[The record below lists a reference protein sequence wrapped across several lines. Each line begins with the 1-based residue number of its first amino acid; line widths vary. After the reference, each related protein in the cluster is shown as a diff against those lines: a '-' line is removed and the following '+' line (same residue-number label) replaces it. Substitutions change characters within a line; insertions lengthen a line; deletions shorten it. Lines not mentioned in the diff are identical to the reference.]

1 MDKVKKA
8 ILLANFTAITLVIIK
23 VITGLVT
30 GSLAVLSSA
39 LDSLLDFFV
48 SLFNLYIL
56 KRSWSEHDETYN
68 YGHGKIQGIGAVLEG
83 AIVWFSGLTL
93 IYFALQK
100 ILDKKW
106 VEEIN
111 VSIYMMLV
119 SIAITGFLVWYLA
132 KVSKESNSLTLRAD
146 MLHYKTDLYTNFW
159 IILSLVLIKITGYE
173 ILDAAISIL
182 IGAYILLSS
191 KGIILEGFHMLMDR
205 KIDDELV
212 NGIIEIIT
220 KADERISG
228 YHWLKTRKSWDDI
241 FVDFHLVFNKDIKL
255 LDAHT
260 VWDKIE
266 FQIMKLIPNA
276 FVNIHLDPFDDSNKD
291 YCKI

>member
-8 ILLANFTAITLVIIK
+8 IILANITAVTLVIIK
-23 VITGLVT
+23 VVTGLVT

-56 KRSWSEHDETYN
+56 KRSSSNHDDTYN
-68 YGHGKIQGIGAVLEG
+68 YWHGKIQGIGAVLEW
-83 AIVWFSGLTL
+83 AIVWFSGLAL
-93 IYFALQK
+93 IYFSLQK
-100 ILDKKW
+100 IISKEW
-106 VEEIN
+106 IHEVNI
-111 VSIYMMLV
+111 SIYMMLV
-119 SIAITGFLVWYLA
+119 SIAITGFLVWYLS

-146 MLHYKTDLYTNFW
+146 MLHYKTDLYTNLG
-159 IILSLVLIKITGYE
+159 IICSLILIKITQFE

-191 KGIILEGFHMLMDR
+191 KGIILEWFHMLMDR

-212 NGIIEIIT
+212 AWIIEIIS
-220 KADERISG
+220 KADERITG
-228 YHWLKTRKSWDDI
+228 YHWLKTRRSGDDI

-276 FVNIHLDPFDDSNKD
+276 QVNIHLDPFDDSNKD